1 MNMDTIILLRTHM
14 CKKYEK
20 NSDRI
25 QKDKKYKKGTYE
37 LCTQKIQK
45 RKLKTCHYRNE

>member
-1 MNMDTIILLRTHM
+1 MNMTQLYYCEHICARNT
-14 CKKYEK
+14 KKIVLK
-20 NSDRI
+20 SH
-25 QKDKKYKKGTYE
+25 KDKKYKKGTYE

>member
-25 QKDKKYKKGTYE
+25 PKDKNIRKEPMNDVHKKCKKE
-37 LCTQKIQK
+37 
-45 RKLKTCHYRNE
+45 N